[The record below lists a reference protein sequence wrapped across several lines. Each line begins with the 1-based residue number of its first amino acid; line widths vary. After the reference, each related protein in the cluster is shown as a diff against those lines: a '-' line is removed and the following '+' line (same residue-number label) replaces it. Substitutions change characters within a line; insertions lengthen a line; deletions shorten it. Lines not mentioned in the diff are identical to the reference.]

1 MASEIGAAISDQDYA
16 RVLDAWTA
24 PELPASAAQ
33 GYWHAALAKVRRN
46 RAAMVAVVA
55 LFLFLT
61 SCVMAPLYAHLVA
74 HINPFKSNLDGTVL
88 IGGKQVPVMQSA
100 SNGLGVTPV
109 GPTWRFGPYMLGADG
124 QGRDVA
130 ARLLYGGRVS
140 LLVGAA
146 STVICLSFAVLLG
159 IAAGFYGGIIN
170 RVISVMLDILWAFP
184 IYLLAISLSIILIN
198 SGIRIGPL
206 VVHSDDLILPIA
218 IIGIIYV
225 PYVARPIRAQVMT
238 LRRSDFVMAS
248 ICLGASDLRILR
260 REILPNVAST
270 LIVFT
275 PIMMA
280 LNIITE
286 ASLSFLGIGVQ
297 PPSASWGTIIR
308 DGEHL
313 LYTRPLVSI
322 APGLAIVITVVAL
335 NILGDALRDALDPRA
350 KLTLH

>member
-1 MASEIGAAISDQDYA
+1 MASESAAISDEDYA

-33 GYWHAALAKVRRN
+33 GYWHAAFAKVRRN
-46 RAAMVAVVA
+46 RAAMVAVAV
-55 LFLFLT
+55 LFLILAA
-61 SCVMAPLYAHLVA
+61 CVMAPLYAHLVA
-74 HINPFKSNLDGTVL
+74 HTNPFKSNLDGTVL
-88 IGGKQVPVMQSA
+88 IGGKQAPVMQSA
-100 SNGLGVTPV
+100 SDGLGVTPV

-146 STVICLSFAVLLG
+146 STAICMIFAALLG
-159 IAAGFYGGIIN
+159 IAAGFYGGTIN

-206 VVHSDDLILPIA
+206 IVHSDDLILPIA
-218 IIGIIYV
+218 IIGIVYV

-270 LIVFT
+270 LIVFA

-297 PPSASWGTIIR
+297 SPSASWGTIIR

-313 LYTRPLVSI
+313 LYTRPLVSM